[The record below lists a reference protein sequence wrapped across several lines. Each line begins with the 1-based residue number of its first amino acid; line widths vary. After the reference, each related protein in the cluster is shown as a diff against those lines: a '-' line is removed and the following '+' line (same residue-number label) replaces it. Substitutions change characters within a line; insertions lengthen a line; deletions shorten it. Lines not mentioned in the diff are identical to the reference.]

1 MHERI
6 AEIEARFEELTELL
20 SDPEVVS
27 DHRRMAEL
35 ARERSRLEP
44 IVDLG
49 RRFRETGEALAD
61 AHDLLRSGDEDER
74 ELAREEE
81 ERLTPLLAD
90 IEEDLKLALLP
101 RDPADEKN
109 AIIEIRAG
117 AGGEEAAL
125 FAADLFRMY
134 QRYAERH
141 GWRLEVLNTSEAGP
155 GGYREMTF
163 ELSGRDAYRRM
174 KHESGVHRVQ
184 RVPETESQGRIHT
197 STATVAVLPEVDEV
211 EVDIDWSEVRT
222 DIFHASS
229 AGGQNVNKVATAV
242 RFTHEPTGIVV
253 ICQDERSQAKKPRE
267 GGERVARAH
276 LRPGARESRR
286 RGRRRAPL
294 AGRQRR
300 PLGEDPHLQLPR
312 RPRHRPSSAAHQARP
327 PAHPRRRDRRA
338 DRRGGDG
345 GAVAAPP
352 AATAAPTGLTG
363 ASMALSGRPEQAD
376 QQHDPGGTVGA
387 LLLQAARGLVAI
399 WAAESLDEGRLE
411 ADLLY
416 GEAAGL
422 SRAQVIAAGRERP
435 PPEARSRFDALLRRR
450 MAREPL
456 AYILGR
462 REFHGLTF
470 EVGPGALIPRPETE
484 TLAEASLAAIRE
496 HPSARR
502 IVRIADAGTGS
513 GAVALA
519 IARHAPS
526 AKIFATDASTEA
538 LAWAGRNRA
547 RLGLMERV
555 VLLAGDLL
563 EPIGEPLDVVAANLP
578 YIPTE
583 EYERLPAEIRRR
595 RAPPGRRRRRGRPRA
610 GPAARRPAPGPPRGR
625 PGRRAART
633 RRRPVRPRRRLGH
646 GGPRWWGGDGASGSG
661 REPAGAGGAAGVLRV
676 PACLSSPRGGAKIVL
691 CRYRSTL

>member
-49 RRFRETGEALAD
+49 RRFRETGEALVD

-134 QRYAERH
+134 QRYAERQ

-211 EVDIDWSEVRT
+211 EVDIDWSDVRT

-253 ICQDERSQAKKPRE
+253 ICQDERSQAKNRAKAASVLRARIYDLERAKAAAEVADVRRSQVGSGDRSEKIRTYNFPDDRVTDHRVRLTRHGLPRILD
-267 GGERVARAH
+267 GEIDALIDAVAMEEQSRLLQQQQQPARA
-276 LRPGARESRR
+276 
-286 RGRRRAPL
+286 
-294 AGRQRR
+294 
-300 PLGEDPHLQLPR
+300 
-312 RPRHRPSSAAHQARP
+312 
-327 PAHPRRRDRRA
+327 
-338 DRRGGDG
+338 
-345 GAVAAPP
+345 
-352 AATAAPTGLTG
+352 
-363 ASMALSGRPEQAD
+363 
-376 QQHDPGGTVGA
+376 
-387 LLLQAARGLVAI
+387 
-399 WAAESLDEGRLE
+399 
-411 ADLLY
+411 
-416 GEAAGL
+416 
-422 SRAQVIAAGRERP
+422 
-435 PPEARSRFDALLRRR
+435 
-450 MAREPL
+450 
-456 AYILGR
+456 
-462 REFHGLTF
+462 
-470 EVGPGALIPRPETE
+470 
-484 TLAEASLAAIRE
+484 
-496 HPSARR
+496 
-502 IVRIADAGTGS
+502 
-513 GAVALA
+513 
-519 IARHAPS
+519 
-526 AKIFATDASTEA
+526 
-538 LAWAGRNRA
+538 
-547 RLGLMERV
+547 
-555 VLLAGDLL
+555 
-563 EPIGEPLDVVAANLP
+563 
-578 YIPTE
+578 
-583 EYERLPAEIRRR
+583 
-595 RAPPGRRRRRGRPRA
+595 
-610 GPAARRPAPGPPRGR
+610 
-625 PGRRAART
+625 
-633 RRRPVRPRRRLGH
+633 
-646 GGPRWWGGDGASGSG
+646 
-661 REPAGAGGAAGVLRV
+661 
-676 PACLSSPRGGAKIVL
+676 
-691 CRYRSTL
+691 